1 MKLIDALKAKK
12 FRLTENEKVALQAVR
27 NQGSFYEESLSTE
40 WDGQAFLGYYLT
52 KEDVGNKFNPA
63 GVISSLV
70 KKGILTAGDALGDG
84 TIGYW
89 INYEL
94 DFQKDGWSIVFD

>member
-27 NQGSFYEESLSTE
+27 DQGSFYEESIGDSFG
-40 WDGQAFLGYYLT
+40 GQAFLGYKLN
-52 KEDVGNKFNPA
+52 KEDVKGAFNPA
-63 GVISSLV
+63 GVISSLI
-70 KKGILTAGDALGDG
+70 KKGVLEAGDVLGDG